1 MFEKEAE
8 NYQQEVITKKDFPH
22 SISVDWQRGAEF
34 GYNKANEWHYV
45 KDGDLPKKEGR
56 YYCAIKTTII
66 TGGYKYD
73 VEIKNRGRNVHS
85 KKWFWADYSDPNWC
99 EWELMKVY
107 AWKEIVPPIDKEIE
121 K

>member
-1 MFEKEAE
+1 MFE
-8 NYQQEVITKKDFPH
+8 
-22 SISVDWQRGAEF
+22 
-34 GYNKANEWHYV
+34 
-45 KDGDLPKKEGR
+45 KEGR

-73 VEIKNRGRNVHS
+73 VEIKSRGRNVHS
-85 KKWFWADYSDPNWC
+85 KKWFWADYSDPTWC